1 MSEKVE
7 KKKLTILDRVEKVGN
22 ALPHPATIFLIL
34 SVVIVVLSAILS
46 AAGISVTY
54 EGINR
59 ANNNA
64 VEMMTVTV
72 NSLLSKEGVQYLFN
86 SAVTNFTGF
95 APLGTVLVALLGV
108 GLAEGTGLIG
118 ALLKKLV
125 MSTPKR
131 LITVV
136 IVLAGVLSS
145 IASDAGYV
153 VLIPLGAIIFL
164 SMGRHPM
171 AGLAAAFAGVS
182 GGFSA
187 NIMVGPT
194 DSLLAGLT
202 TEGAKLVDPN
212 YVVGI
217 QANWWFLIASTI
229 LITII
234 GTIVTEKIV
243 EPRLGKYTGDAQVDE
258 NEMTMSKSEQRGLRF
273 AGIATLLTVLG
284 FVGLVAPANGY
295 LRGTEAG
302 VQGILNSPFMNSMVV
317 VIALLFA
324 IAGIAY
330 GFGAKV
336 VKNDKDIMG
345 LMGKS
350 MSSMGS
356 YIVLVFF
363 ASQFVAYFNY
373 SNLGT
378 IIAVKGAD
386 ILKAIGLQ
394 GIPLVILFIFVV
406 AFINLFMGSA
416 SAKWAILAPVFV
428 PMLMEVGFTPEF
440 TQMAYRI
447 GDSSTNLI
455 SPLMS
460 YFALIVTFAAKYD
473 KKAGIGT
480 LVSTMVPYSFALLI
494 GWAALLIVWFVFN
507 LPLGPGVS
515 IFLPGF

>member
-1 MSEKVE
+1 MSEKR
-7 KKKLTILDRVEKVGN
+7 KKAGILDRVERIGN

-34 SVVIVVLSAILS
+34 SIVIVVLSAILS
-46 AAGISVTY
+46 ATGLSVTY

-72 NSLLSKEGVQYLFN
+72 NSLLSKEGIQYLFN

-118 ALLKKLV
+118 TLLKKLV

-136 IVLAGVLSS
+136 VVLAGVLSS

-164 SMGRHPM
+164 SMGRHPL

-187 NIMVGPT
+187 NVMVGPT

-217 QANWWFLIASTI
+217 QANWWFLIASTV
-229 LITII
+229 LITVI
-234 GTIVTEKIV
+234 GTIITEKIV
-243 EPRLGKYTGDAQVDE
+243 EPRLGKYTGDAKVDDHE
-258 NEMTMSKSEQRGLRF
+258 MKVSNEEQRGLRF
-273 AGIATLLTVLG
+273 AGIATLLMIIL
-284 FVGLVAPANGY
+284 FALLVVPANGF

-324 IAGIAY
+324 VAGIAY
-330 GFGAKV
+330 GFGSKV
-336 VKNDKDIMG
+336 VKNDKDVMN

-350 MSSMGS
+350 MASMGS

-363 ASQFVAYFNY
+363 AAQFVAYFNY

-386 ILKAIGLQ
+386 LLTAIGLQ
-394 GIPLVILFIFVV
+394 GIPLVILFILVV
-406 AFINLFMGSA
+406 AFINIFMGSA

-428 PMLMEVGFTPEF
+428 PMLMKVGFTPEF

-447 GDSSTNLI
+447 GDSTTNLI

-473 KKAGIGT
+473 KKSGIGT
-480 LVSTMVPYSFALLI
+480 LVSTMVPYSIALLI
-494 GWAALLIVWFVFN
+494 GWTILLVVWFVLR
-507 LPLGPGVS
+507 LPLGPGIE

>member
-229 LITII
+229 LITVI

-284 FVGLVAPANGY
+284 FVALVVPANGY

-302 VQGILNSPFMNSMVV
+302 MQGILNSPFMNSMVV

-515 IFLPGF
+515 IFLRGF

>member
-284 FVGLVAPANGY
+284 FVALVAPANGY

-302 VQGILNSPFMNSMVV
+302 MQGILNSPFMNSMVV
-317 VIALLFA
+317 VIALVFA

-336 VKNDKDIMG
+336 VKDDKDIMG

-428 PMLMEVGFTPEF
+428 PMLMKVGFTPEF

-480 LVSTMVPYSFALLI
+480 LVSTMVPYSFVLLI

>member
-72 NSLLSKEGVQYLFN
+72 NSLLSKESVQYLFN

-284 FVGLVAPANGY
+284 FVG
-295 LRGTEAG
+295 
-302 VQGILNSPFMNSMVV
+302 
-317 VIALLFA
+317 
-324 IAGIAY
+324 
-330 GFGAKV
+330 
-336 VKNDKDIMG
+336 
-345 LMGKS
+345 
-350 MSSMGS
+350 
-356 YIVLVFF
+356 
-363 ASQFVAYFNY
+363 
-373 SNLGT
+373 
-378 IIAVKGAD
+378 
-386 ILKAIGLQ
+386 
-394 GIPLVILFIFVV
+394 
-406 AFINLFMGSA
+406 
-416 SAKWAILAPVFV
+416 
-428 PMLMEVGFTPEF
+428 
-440 TQMAYRI
+440 
-447 GDSSTNLI
+447 
-455 SPLMS
+455 
-460 YFALIVTFAAKYD
+460 
-473 KKAGIGT
+473 
-480 LVSTMVPYSFALLI
+480 
-494 GWAALLIVWFVFN
+494 
-507 LPLGPGVS
+507 
-515 IFLPGF
+515 